1 MATLGNTFFRNFLF
15 CRKSKTLKQFHVISH
30 NLSSINRMV
39 GCDKIL
45 EVGRLPLVRQITG
58 QQLDL
63 QKRKVLSSN
72 HNLFCCPSRFASIY
86 RNNQG
91 AKQNRPKAQTTIDE
105 EEIEKFSALAQLWW
119 DETGEFEALHSMN
132 SVRVPFI
139 QTTLQ
144 NAANANRVPSKSL
157 QGLKILDVGCG
168 GGIFAEP
175 LARLGATV
183 IGIDASEEN
192 IRIAQN
198 HLRNDPNIVCKV
210 KYIHSTVEDVV
221 ATEGNTFDA
230 VVASEVVEHVADV
243 DTFIESC
250 CNLVKPGGSLFL
262 TTINKTVSSY
272 LLGVLAAERLLHLV
286 APGTHNWN
294 KFISPMDLQ
303 YIIERNN
310 LVTRL
315 VHGLKYNPLTKK
327 WKWSSDTSINY
338 AIHAIK
344 PKS

>member
-1 MATLGNTFFRNFLF
+1 
-15 CRKSKTLKQFHVISH
+15 
-30 NLSSINRMV
+30 MV

-72 HNLFCCPSRFASIY
+72 HNLFFCCPSRFASIY

-175 LARLGATV
+175 
-183 IGIDASEEN
+183 
-192 IRIAQN
+192 
-198 HLRNDPNIVCKV
+198 
-210 KYIHSTVEDVV
+210 
-221 ATEGNTFDA
+221 
-230 VVASEVVEHVADV
+230 
-243 DTFIESC
+243 
-250 CNLVKPGGSLFL
+250 GGSLFL

-303 YIIERNN
+303 YMIERNN